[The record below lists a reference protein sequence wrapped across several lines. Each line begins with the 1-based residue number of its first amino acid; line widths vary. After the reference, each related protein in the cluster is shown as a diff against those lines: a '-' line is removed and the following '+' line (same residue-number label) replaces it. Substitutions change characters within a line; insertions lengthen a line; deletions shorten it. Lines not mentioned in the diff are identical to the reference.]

1 MLYINN
7 VKSKY
12 KIQINAAVI
21 KVYRGE
27 SSSSDNK
34 GGSIGYWSIDPE
46 FAVQFTQTG
55 QMKEVMNRKIDLNH
69 IYDASKEGKD
79 LPSANSE
86 KEFDLS
92 IDTAKEKGLYGVRFS
107 EGKNQPDS
115 FYIFDKKIFK

>member
-27 SSSSDNK
+27 SSSSD
-34 GGSIGYWSIDPE
+34 IDPE